1 MTIFNKLLLSLLLL
15 ISISAHAQEVYV
27 IPQVGFNINT
37 YDFRETHSS
46 SSNQTLRPGLSA
58 GVGFNIALDELRTFI
73 IQPEINYSMRNSLI
87 DHILVDPSSQ
97 NPSASAGSL
106 REKSMLHY
114 LEIPVLARF
123 DFGINTRYY
132 FNLGP
137 SFAYAVGGKEK
148 LESTLPNIESYNR
161 SADFDNRFNRIN
173 WAAVIGGGVEF
184 PFNDGF
190 IVVDAR
196 FAWGF
201 KTLYKSREIQNIN
214 ETGVPGTTVIGPE
227 GKNRIFTLSVGYGL
241 PLN

>member
-1 MTIFNKLLLSLLLL
+1 MTIFNKLLLPLFLL
-15 ISISAHAQEVYV
+15 ISISAHTQEVYV

-37 YDFRETHSS
+37 YDFQETHSS

-87 DHILVDPSSQ
+87 DHVLIDPSQ
-97 NPSASAGSL
+97 NPSSGMGSL
-106 REKSMLHY
+106 RETSMLHY

-137 SFAYAVGGKEK
+137 SFAYAVGGREK
-148 LESTLPNIESYNR
+148 LESSVLNIESYNR

-173 WAAVIGGGVEF
+173 WAALIGGGIEF

-201 KTLYKSREIQNIN
+201 KTLYKSREIQSID
-214 ETGVPGTTVIGPE
+214 ETGAPSTNMIGPE
-227 GKNRIFTLSVGYGL
+227 GKNRIFTLSIGYGL